1 LFSGLMTVSAV
12 PLLTAISTVQTPAVA
27 FLLVLTALAILSLY
41 TSISGL
47 FKAELFPQHIRALGV
62 GLAHSI
68 SIAIFGGSAEY
79 IALLCKQMR
88 QEQAYFWYVAAI
100 CAIAFVT
107 ALFMREPRRVSMAE

>member
-1 LFSGLMTVSAV
+1 
-12 PLLTAISTVQTPAVA
+12 VA

-62 GLAHSI
+62 GVAHSI

-79 IALLCKQMR
+79 IALLCKQAGY
-88 QEQAYFWYVAAI
+88 EQAYFWYVAAI
-100 CAIAFVT
+100 CAVAFAT
-107 ALFMREPRRVSMAE
+107 ALFMREPRRATMLE